1 MAGAQ
6 KRRVNDRADTREQY
20 IYEYD
25 GSAVREVEVA
35 PKRTYEKKKK
45 VNRAALKNRE
55 RARRM
60 SGGFVMFLAAASA
73 AAMFMCVHYLKLK
86 SEITTQA
93 KQIAVM
99 ETNIN
104 QLKADND
111 AYYNSVLSS
120 MDLEHIKEVA
130 MERLDMDYPNEH
142 QIFRFDTAGNSY
154 LRQYRS
160 IPDAE

>member
-1 MAGAQ
+1 MAGVQ
-6 KRRVNDRADTREQY
+6 KRRVNDRADTRDQY

-25 GSAVREVEVA
+25 GSAVRKIEVVPE
-35 PKRTYEKKKK
+35 RTYKKKK
-45 VNRAALKNRE
+45 KINRVASKNRE
-55 RARRM
+55 RARKM

-73 AAMFMCVHYLKLK
+73 TAMFMCVHYLKLK

-104 QLKADND
+104 RLKADND

-130 MERLDMDYPNEH
+130 MKRLDMDYPKEN
-142 QIFRFDTAGNSY
+142 QIFQFDTAGNSY
-154 LRQYRS
+154 VRQYRS
-160 IPDAE
+160 IPGAE